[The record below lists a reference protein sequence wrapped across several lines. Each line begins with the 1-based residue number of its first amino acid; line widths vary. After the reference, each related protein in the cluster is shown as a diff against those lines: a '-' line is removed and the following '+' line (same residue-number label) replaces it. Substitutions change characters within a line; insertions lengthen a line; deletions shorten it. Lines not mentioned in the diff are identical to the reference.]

1 MSRIHRATLDNGIR
15 VITEEMAD
23 VESVAIGIWVKTG
36 SRYERPVNAGISH
49 FIEHL
54 LFKGTKNRTAHDI
67 AREIESVG
75 GVLNAF
81 TGREYTCFYAK
92 VLAKDLPRATEL
104 LADMFMNS
112 LFDPEEMDRER
123 QVVLQ
128 EIRMVDDTPD
138 DLIHDLYAQA
148 IWNTSA
154 MGRSVLGTKKSVKSI
169 SREAVKR
176 YIKNRYNPESVF
188 ITVSGKVGN
197 GKFLK
202 TLKSTFGAIG
212 KGGPWRPPQKP
223 KTRSGVAIYKRDLEQ
238 VHICLGV
245 PAIDQTSKDR
255 YGVYLM
261 NTILGGGMSSRLF
274 QEIREKRG
282 LAYSVYSYLN
292 LCLDTGT
299 LVVYVGTTN
308 ESVKE
313 VLSLLLGE
321 LNRLNDMTEL
331 AVSVLGTKKSVK
343 SISREAVKRYIKNRY
358 NPESVFITVS
368 GKVGNGKFLKTLK
381 STFGAIGKGGPWR
394 PPQKPKTRSGVA
406 IYKRDLEQVHICLG
420 VPAIDQTSKDRYGVY
435 LMNTILGGGMS
446 SRLFQEIREKRG
458 LAYSVYSYLN
468 LCLDTG
474 TLVVYVGTTNESVKE
489 VLSLLLG
496 ELNRLNDM
504 TELELT
510 HAKDQLKGF

>member
-1 MSRIHRATLDNGIR
+1 MSRIRRSRLANGIR

-54 LFKGTKNRTAHDI
+54 LFKGTENRSAHDI

-92 VLAKDLPRATEL
+92 VLTKDLSLAADL

-112 LFDPEEMDRER
+112 LFDPEEMERER

-128 EIRMVDDTPD
+128 EICMVDDTPD
-138 DLIHDLYAQA
+138 DLIHDLYASA
-148 IWNTSA
+148 LWNTSA
-154 MGRSVLGTKKSVKSI
+154 MGRSVLGTKKSVKTI
-169 SREAVKR
+169 TRDQVKR
-176 YIKNRYNPESVF
+176 YMKGRYNPESVF
-188 ITVSGKVGN
+188 ITVSGKVEN
-197 GKFLK
+197 AKLLK
-202 TLKSTFGAIG
+202 TLKSTFGTIG
-212 KGGPWRPPQKP
+212 KGGPWKGPQKP
-223 KTRSGVAIYKRDLEQ
+223 RTRSGVALYKRDLEQ
-238 VHICLGV
+238 VHLCLGV
-245 PAIDQTSKDR
+245 PAIDQCSKDR

-299 LVVYVGTTN
+299 LVIYVGTTE

-321 LNRLNDMTEL
+321 FNRLSDMTE
-331 AVSVLGTKKSVK
+331 
-343 SISREAVKRYIKNRY
+343 I
-358 NPESVFITVS
+358 
-368 GKVGNGKFLKTLK
+368 
-381 STFGAIGKGGPWR
+381 
-394 PPQKPKTRSGVA
+394 
-406 IYKRDLEQVHICLG
+406 
-420 VPAIDQTSKDRYGVY
+420 
-435 LMNTILGGGMS
+435 
-446 SRLFQEIREKRG
+446 
-458 LAYSVYSYLN
+458 
-468 LCLDTG
+468 
-474 TLVVYVGTTNESVKE
+474 
-489 VLSLLLG
+489 
-496 ELNRLNDM
+496 
-504 TELELT
+504 ELT
-510 HAKDQLKGF
+510 HAKDQLKGSMILGLETTDNRMMKLAKDEIYFSRNVPVKEIVKGIDSVSLSEIKQVAEDMFRPELMTLTAIGKTGRKDLPKELKGLDKLN